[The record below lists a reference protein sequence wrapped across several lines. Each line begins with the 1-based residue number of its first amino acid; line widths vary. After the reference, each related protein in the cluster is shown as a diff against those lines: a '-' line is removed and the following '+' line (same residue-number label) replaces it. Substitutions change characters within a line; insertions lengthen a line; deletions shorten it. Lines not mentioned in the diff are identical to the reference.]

1 MMEYQKRMSATMTQ
15 LVINAGSVRV
25 IAFVP
30 VGWVGGVIEYGAHQ
44 GLSYRGGWKKVI
56 PLR

>member
-1 MMEYQKRMSATMTQ
+1 MSATMTQ

>member
-15 LVINAGSVRV
+15 LVINAGSARV

-30 VGWVGGVIEYGAHQ
+30 VGWVGGVIE
-44 GLSYRGGWKKVI
+44 
-56 PLR
+56 

>member
-1 MMEYQKRMSATMTQ
+1 MSATMTQ

-30 VGWVGGVIEYGAHQ
+30 GGWGGGVIEYGAHQ
-44 GLSYRGGWKKVI
+44 GL
-56 PLR
+56 P